1 MGEIDW
7 VSIIKDWGLVLVFLI
22 AFILFIRPILK
33 NSSPANSENAI
44 QSQSHANNEEI
55 MAAISAAVN
64 EYRKNN

>member
-22 AFILFIRPILK
+22 AFIMFIRPILK
-33 NSSPANSENAI
+33 NSSPAENVI

-55 MAAISAAVN
+55 MAAISAAVY